1 MKPKKPRAETI
12 EAEKLRRMDTRT
24 YTGVS
29 NASLHDDGMTFH
41 ISFDTLEGAL
51 PIEAPVAEIGKLVHL
66 LSKVSIASGHIRKL
80 PQHFVSDGTIT
91 LRPVDASAMAVMRGA
106 PGKTL
111 VLMLVGATTLSYS
124 LDLQQLKAFSTQ
136 LQTVVAQLE
145 TEMP

>member
-1 MKPKKPRAETI
+1 MLPPGRAVTTEAET
-12 EAEKLRRMDTRT
+12 LRRMEHRT

-29 NASLHDDGMTFH
+29 NASLHDDGLTFN
-41 ISFDTLEGAL
+41 ITFDTVEGPV

-66 LSKVSIASGHIRKL
+66 LAKVSIASGRIRKL
-80 PQHFVSDGTIT
+80 PQHFVSDGTLT

-111 VLMLVGATTLSYS
+111 VLMLVGATTTSYS
-124 LDLQQLKAFSTQ
+124 LDLQQLKAFSAQ

-145 TEMP
+145 QSP

>member
-1 MKPKKPRAETI
+1 MEP
-12 EAEKLRRMDTRT
+12 RT

-29 NASLHDDGMTFH
+29 NASLHDDGLTFN
-41 ISFDTLEGAL
+41 ITLDTVQGPV
-51 PIEAPVAEIGKLVHL
+51 PIEASVVEIGKLVHL

-80 PQHFVSDGTIT
+80 PQHFVSDGTLT

-124 LDLQQLKAFSTQ
+124 LDLQQLKEFSSQ
-136 LQTVVAQLE
+136 LQTVVANLE
-145 TEMP
+145 IEG